1 MASGERVHRTSH
13 HMEIGA
19 PAGVVYGLIADAERW
34 PLFLPGTVHVEV
46 LESEGREDRLR
57 IWAAGHGTT
66 HRWTS
71 RRVLDAAGRRITF
84 RHEGRAGP
92 VRAIDGVWQVEER
105 GPAACRLVLAH
116 GFTVTVNAHDGAATA
131 VGAVDSGIRAALER
145 LRSPAERW
153 AELDALVLAFE
164 DTIRVKGPA
173 ELVYDF
179 LYRVGEWPEV
189 VPHVAR
195 VELAEDEPGVQRLT
209 MDTRGADGTLR
220 STTSVRLCF
229 PHAGRIVHT
238 DTATSAPVAAR
249 TCEWEVVPDTRG
261 VSVVCRQ
268 TVVVGDEAVEQTPGR
283 GTGPAE
289 ARRRLREDLGRQA
302 LAVLDL
308 ARAHAEQAVRTI
320 HMS

>member
-1 MASGERVHRTSH
+1 MASGERVYRTSH
-13 HMEIGA
+13 ELEIGA

-46 LESEGREDRLR
+46 LEFDGCEERLR
-57 IWAAGHGTT
+57 VWAAAHGTT
-66 HRWTS
+66 HCWTS
-71 RRVLDAAGRRITF
+71 RRVLDAAERRISF
-84 RHEGRAGP
+84 RYEGRSGP
-92 VRAIDGVWQVEER
+92 VRAIDGVWRVEER
-105 GPAACRLVLAH
+105 GTAACRLVLTH
-116 GFTVTVNAHDGAATA
+116 GFTVTADAHGGAAPT

-153 AELDALVLAFE
+153 AELDGLVLAFE
-164 DTIRVKGPA
+164 DMTRVKGPA

-179 LYRVGEWPEV
+179 LYRVGEWPDV

-195 VELAEDEPGVQRLT
+195 VELTEDEPGVQRLT
-209 MDTRGADGTLR
+209 LDTHDTDGALR

-238 DTATSAPVAAR
+238 DTATSALVAAR
-249 TCEWEVVPDTRG
+249 TCEWQIVPDTRG

-268 TVVVGDEAVEQTPGR
+268 AVVVRDEAVEQVLGP
-283 GTGPAE
+283 GTGLTE
-289 ARRRLREDLGRQA
+289 ARRLLREDFGRHA

-308 ARAHAEQAVRTI
+308 ARARAEQAVRTI
-320 HMS
+320 HLL